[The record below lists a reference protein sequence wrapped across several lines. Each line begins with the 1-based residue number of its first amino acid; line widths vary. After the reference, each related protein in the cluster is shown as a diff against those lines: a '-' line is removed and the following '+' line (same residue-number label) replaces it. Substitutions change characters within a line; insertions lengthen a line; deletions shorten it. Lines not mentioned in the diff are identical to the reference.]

1 MTFQELIALQKAT
14 GNQNVITP
22 ENAGRILGLQAQA
35 EAGKQLA
42 MERGAQAV
50 EERKR
55 LQALQAQN
63 ASPRLLETYDPE
75 KGRQRFVFDKQ
86 GNVIGSSTLDTPA
99 VPVAGIAD
107 IDRGLMNLNRGLAT
121 DEEKQ
126 LLRQAMRD
134 QMVSALETDKGMEAY
149 NQAEAVKAAE
159 EAKKQAIRSA
169 FREAAVVPT
178 AQKARE
184 DLETRLDARIQDR
197 SPYAVASDEQRA
209 VDANR
214 ADMYRSLQKLK
225 EMKAPVAEIKRME
238 DLIRGN
244 AAISSEIQ
252 DEALLNIDKAALDKA
267 KKELEASAPAK
278 DPRFELLRKLYSETQ
293 KKAKDKTKKEG
304 KALPPPTPM
313 V

>member
-63 ASPRLLETYDPE
+63 ASPGLLETYDPE

-86 GNVIGSSTLDTPA
+86 GNVVGSSTLDKKA
-99 VPVAGIAD
+99 APVAGI
-107 IDRGLMNLNRGLAT
+107 DRELMNLNRGLAT

-134 QMVSALETDKGMEAY
+134 QMVSAIETDKGMEAY

-184 DLETRLDARIQDR
+184 DLETRLDARIQEG

-225 EMKAPVAEIKRME
+225 EMKAPIAEIKRME

-244 AAISSEIQ
+244 AAISSQIQ

-267 KKELEASAPAK
+267 NKELKASAAAN

-293 KKAKDKTKKEG
+293 KKAKNKTKKEG
-304 KALPPPTPM
+304 KALPPSTPM

>member
-63 ASPRLLETYDPE
+63 ASPGLLETYDPE

-86 GNVIGSSTLDTPA
+86 GNVVGSSTLDKKA
-99 VPVAGIAD
+99 APVAGI
-107 IDRGLMNLNRGLAT
+107 DRELMNLNRGLAT

-134 QMVSALETDKGMEAY
+134 QMVSAIETDKGMEAY

-184 DLETRLDARIQDR
+184 DLETRLDARIQDG

-225 EMKAPVAEIKRME
+225 EMKAPIAEIKRME

-244 AAISSEIQ
+244 AAISSQIQ

-267 KKELEASAPAK
+267 NKELKASAADN

-304 KALPPPTPM
+304 KALPPSTPM

>member
-63 ASPRLLETYDPE
+63 ASPGLLETYDPE

-86 GNVIGSSTLDTPA
+86 GNVVGSSTLDKKA
-99 VPVAGIAD
+99 APVAGI
-107 IDRGLMNLNRGLAT
+107 DRELMNLNRGLAT

-134 QMVSALETDKGMEAY
+134 QMVSAIETDKGMEAY

-184 DLETRLDARIQDR
+184 DLETRLDARIQDG

-225 EMKAPVAEIKRME
+225 EMKAPIAEIKRME

-244 AAISSEIQ
+244 AAISSQIQ

-267 KKELEASAPAK
+267 KKELKASAAAN

-293 KKAKDKTKKEG
+293 KKVKDKTKKEG
-304 KALPPPTPM
+304 KALPPSTPM

>member
-63 ASPRLLETYDPE
+63 ASPGLLETYDPE

-86 GNVIGSSTLDTPA
+86 GNVVGSSTLDKKA
-99 VPVAGIAD
+99 APVAGI
-107 IDRGLMNLNRGLAT
+107 DRELMNLNRGLAT

-134 QMVSALETDKGMEAY
+134 QMVSAIETDKGMEAY

-184 DLETRLDARIQDR
+184 DLETRLDARIQEG

-209 VDANR
+209 IDANR

-225 EMKAPVAEIKRME
+225 EMKAPIAEIKRME

-244 AAISSEIQ
+244 AAISSQIQ

-267 KKELEASAPAK
+267 NKELKASAADN

-293 KKAKDKTKKEG
+293 KKAKNKTKKEG
-304 KALPPPTPM
+304 KALPPSTPM

>member
-63 ASPRLLETYDPE
+63 ASPGLLETYDPE

-86 GNVIGSSTLDTPA
+86 GNVVGSSTLDKKA
-99 VPVAGIAD
+99 APVAGI
-107 IDRGLMNLNRGLAT
+107 DRELMNLNRGLAT

-134 QMVSALETDKGMEAY
+134 QMVSAIETDKGMEAY

-184 DLETRLDARIQDR
+184 DLETRLDARIQDG

-225 EMKAPVAEIKRME
+225 EMKAPIAEIKRME

-244 AAISSEIQ
+244 AAISSQIQ

-267 KKELEASAPAK
+267 KKELKASAADN

-304 KALPPPTPM
+304 KALPPSTPM

>member
-63 ASPRLLETYDPE
+63 ASPGLLETYDPE

-86 GNVIGSSTLDTPA
+86 GNVVGSSTLDKKA
-99 VPVAGIAD
+99 APVAGI
-107 IDRGLMNLNRGLAT
+107 DRELMNLNRGLAT

-134 QMVSALETDKGMEAY
+134 QMVSAIETDKGMEAY

-184 DLETRLDARIQDR
+184 DLETRLDARIQDG

-209 VDANR
+209 IDANR

-225 EMKAPVAEIKRME
+225 EMKAPIAEIKRME

-244 AAISSEIQ
+244 AAISSQIQ

-267 KKELEASAPAK
+267 NKELKASAADN

-304 KALPPPTPM
+304 KALPPSTPM

>member
-63 ASPRLLETYDPE
+63 ASPGLLETYDPE

-86 GNVIGSSTLDTPA
+86 GNVVGSSTLDKKA
-99 VPVAGIAD
+99 APVAGI
-107 IDRGLMNLNRGLAT
+107 DRELMNLNRGLAT

-134 QMVSALETDKGMEAY
+134 QMVSAIETDKGMEAY

-184 DLETRLDARIQDR
+184 DLETRLDARIQDG

-209 VDANR
+209 IDANR

-225 EMKAPVAEIKRME
+225 EMKAPIAEIKRME

-244 AAISSEIQ
+244 AAISSQIQ

-267 KKELEASAPAK
+267 NKELKASAADN

-293 KKAKDKTKKEG
+293 KKVKDKTKKEG
-304 KALPPPTPM
+304 KALPPSTPM

>member
-63 ASPRLLETYDPE
+63 ASPGLLETYDPE

-86 GNVIGSSTLDTPA
+86 GNVVGSSTLDKKA
-99 VPVAGIAD
+99 APVAD
-107 IDRGLMNLNRGLAT
+107 IDRELMNLNRGVAT

-134 QMVSALETDKGMEAY
+134 QMVSAIETDKGMEAY

-184 DLETRLDARIQDR
+184 DLETRLDARIQEG

-209 VDANR
+209 IDANR

-225 EMKAPVAEIKRME
+225 EMKAPIAEIKRME

-244 AAISSEIQ
+244 AAISSQIQ

-267 KKELEASAPAK
+267 KKELKASAASN

-304 KALPPPTPM
+304 KALPPSTPM

>member
-63 ASPRLLETYDPE
+63 ASPGLLETYDPE

-86 GNVIGSSTLDTPA
+86 GNVVGSSTLDKKA
-99 VPVAGIAD
+99 APVAGI
-107 IDRGLMNLNRGLAT
+107 DRELMNLNRGLAT

-134 QMVSALETDKGMEAY
+134 QMVSAIETDKGMEAY

-159 EAKKQAIRSA
+159 EARKQAIRSA

-184 DLETRLDARIQDR
+184 DLETRLDARIQDG
-197 SPYAVASDEQRA
+197 STYAVASDEQRA

-225 EMKAPVAEIKRME
+225 EMKAPIAEIKRME

-244 AAISSEIQ
+244 AAISSQIQ

-267 KKELEASAPAK
+267 KKELKASAAAN

-304 KALPPPTPM
+304 KALPPSTPM

>member
-86 GNVIGSSTLDTPA
+86 GNVVGSSTLDKKA
-99 VPVAGIAD
+99 APVAGI
-107 IDRGLMNLNRGLAT
+107 DRELMNLNRGLAT

-134 QMVSALETDKGMEAY
+134 QMVSAIETDKGMEAY

-184 DLETRLDARIQDR
+184 DLETRLDARIQEG

-209 VDANR
+209 IDANR

-225 EMKAPVAEIKRME
+225 EMKAPIAEIKRME

-244 AAISSEIQ
+244 AAISSQIQ

-267 KKELEASAPAK
+267 NKELKASAADN

-293 KKAKDKTKKEG
+293 KKAKNKTKKEG
-304 KALPPPTPM
+304 KALPPSTPM